1 MIPTLSTLIKKEGAG
16 RMDAKARIG
25 FIGGGKMGGAIVGGL
40 LSRGVA
46 DAGRIWVSDTAK
58 ERLQE
63 LKGLYGIHTT
73 MENRTAAKN
82 ADILILAVKPQVMGP
97 VLKGLAGTVGP
108 SKLVIS
114 IAAGIPLA
122 FLEGNLD
129 KGVRVIRTM
138 PNTPALI
145 GEGATALARGSHAS
159 EQDLEAARRIFDA
172 VGKTVIV
179 PEEQL
184 DAVTGLSGSGPAYG
198 FIILEALSDGG
209 VRMGLPRD
217 TALVLAAQTL
227 LGAAR
232 LVLLGDKHPGQL
244 KDMVTSPGGTTIAG
258 IQALEEGGLRAAL
271 IRAVEAATLRSK
283 ELGKTT

>member
-1 MIPTLSTLIKKEGAG
+1 M
-16 RMDAKARIG
+16 
-25 FIGGGKMGGAIVGGL
+25 
-40 LSRGVA
+40 
-46 DAGRIWVSDTAK
+46 
-58 ERLQE
+58 
-63 LKGLYGIHTT
+63 
-73 MENRTAAKN
+73 KN

-97 VLKGLAGTVGP
+97 VLKGLSGAVGR

-114 IAAGIPLA
+114 IAAGIPIA
-122 FLEGNLD
+122 FLEGHLG

-159 EQDLEAARRIFDA
+159 EQDLETARQIFNA
-172 VGKTVIV
+172 VGQTVIV

-184 DAVTGLSGSGPAYG
+184 DAVTGLSGSGPAYV

-227 LGAAR
+227 LGAAK
-232 LVLLGDKHPGQL
+232 LFLTGDKHPGQL
-244 KDMVTSPGGTTIAG
+244 KDMVTSPAGRPSRESRRWKRGGSG
-258 IQALEEGGLRAAL
+258 PL
-271 IRAVEAATLRSK
+271 
-283 ELGKTT
+283 

>member
-1 MIPTLSTLIKKEGAG
+1 MDKKT
-16 RMDAKARIG
+16 RIG

-58 ERLQE
+58 DRLQK
-63 LKGLYGIHTT
+63 LKDLHGIHTT
-73 MENRTAAKN
+73 TDNRTAVKN
-82 ADILILAVKPQVMGP
+82 ADILILAVKPQVMGS
-97 VLKGLAGTVGP
+97 VLKGLSGAVGP

-114 IAAGIPLA
+114 IAAGIPIA
-122 FLEGNLD
+122 FLEEHLG

-159 EQDLEAARRIFDA
+159 EQDLEAARQIFNA
-172 VGKTVIV
+172 VGQTVLV

-232 LVLLGDKHPGQL
+232 LVLAGDKHPGQL

-271 IRAVEAATLRSK
+271 IRAVEAATLRSQ
-283 ELGKTT
+283 ELGKAK

>member
-1 MIPTLSTLIKKEGAG
+1 
-16 RMDAKARIG
+16 MDQKTRIG
-25 FIGGGKMGGAIVGGL
+25 FIGGGKMGSAIVGGL
-40 LSRGVA
+40 LARGVA
-46 DAGRIWVSDTAK
+46 DAGRIWVSDMETDRLKELRDLHGVHTSTDNRAVAK
-58 ERLQE
+58 
-63 LKGLYGIHTT
+63 K
-73 MENRTAAKN
+73 

-97 VLKGLAGTVGP
+97 VLKELSRAVGRTR
-108 SKLVIS
+108 LVIS
-114 IAAGIPLA
+114 IAAGIPLS
-122 FLEGNLD
+122 FLEGNLG

-145 GEGATALARGSHAS
+145 GEGATALARGTHATD
-159 EQDLEAARRIFDA
+159 QDLETARRIFDA

-179 PEEQL
+179 PESQM

-217 TALVLAAQTL
+217 TALLLAAQTM
-227 LGAAR
+227 LGAAK
-232 LVLLGDKHPGQL
+232 LFLSGDRHPGQL

-271 IRAVEAATLRSK
+271 IRAVEAATLRSQ
-283 ELGKTT
+283 ELGKTK

>member
-1 MIPTLSTLIKKEGAG
+1 
-16 RMDAKARIG
+16 MDGKAKIG
-25 FIGGGKMGGAIVGGL
+25 FIGGGKMGGAIIGGL

-46 DAGRIWVSDTAK
+46 DAGRVWVSDTAK
-58 ERLQE
+58 ERLAE
-63 LKGLYGIHTT
+63 LKDLYGVHTT
-73 MENRTAAKN
+73 TDNRTVVKN
-82 ADILILAVKPQVMGP
+82 AEILVLAVKPQVMGP
-97 VLKGLAGTVGP
+97 VLRELAGAIGRT
-108 SKLVIS
+108 KLVIS

-122 FLEGNLD
+122 FLEGNLG

-138 PNTPALI
+138 PNTPALA

-159 EQDLEAARRIFDA
+159 EKDLEAARRIFGA
-172 VGKTVIV
+172 VGRTVVV
-179 PEEQL
+179 PEEQI
-184 DAVTGLSGSGPAYG
+184 DAVTGLSGSGPAYV

-217 TALVLAAQTL
+217 TALLLAAQTL
-227 LGAAR
+227 LGAAK
-232 LVLLGDKHPGQL
+232 LYLSGDRHPGQL

-283 ELGKTT
+283 ELGK